1 MRKVRQH
8 NGKPIFNMKNGVII
22 ITSVIITEIFK
33 ISVDKTVSHENV
45 TVQKQKSFFGFRIGK
60 CPLAK
65 RKTYFQ
71 YEKRSFYSNF
81 RYHIGAIQNSVNKTE
96 PHKNDRVHKRIYI
109 FFGPL
114 FENVR

>member
-1 MRKVRQH
+1 
-8 NGKPIFNMKNGVII
+8 MKMLRYKNRN
-22 ITSVIITEIFK
+22 
-33 ISVDKTVSHENV
+33 H
-45 TVQKQKSFFGFRIGK
+45 FFGFRIGK

-114 FENVR
+114 FENFR